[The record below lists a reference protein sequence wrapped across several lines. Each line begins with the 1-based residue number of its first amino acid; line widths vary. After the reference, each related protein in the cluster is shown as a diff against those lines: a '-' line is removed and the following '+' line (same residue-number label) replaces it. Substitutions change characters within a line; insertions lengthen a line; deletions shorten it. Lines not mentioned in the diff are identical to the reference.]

1 MARKARMRPSGKME
15 KRIKSQPSGSRAEK
29 VTQKRS

>member
-1 MARKARMRPSGKME
+1 MAKKARMRPSWK
-15 KRIKSQPSGSRAEK
+15 KARRTKAQPSGSRAEK

>member
-1 MARKARMRPSGKME
+1 MAKEARMRPSWKKA

-29 VTQKRS
+29 VTQRRS